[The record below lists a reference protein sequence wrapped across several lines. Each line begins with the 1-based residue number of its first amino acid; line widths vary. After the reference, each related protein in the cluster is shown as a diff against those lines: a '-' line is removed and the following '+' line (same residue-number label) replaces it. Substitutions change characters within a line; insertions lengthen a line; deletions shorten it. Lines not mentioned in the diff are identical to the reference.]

1 MNSLPQAPFILPYL
15 GVLPRIAAPLRDCG
29 VGSAIVGRVT
39 LGANAELAPFAALR
53 ADGNVVQAGN
63 DLFVGRHGT
72 VHIAHGVY
80 GAFLGHGVSV
90 GANAIVHACTVG
102 DGCVVLDNAIVL
114 DGAQAGA
121 GSVVAPGSVVMDRAV
136 MPPGQ
141 WCEGA
146 PAVPVRPVGAEELAR
161 LHQQVRNHGRASRA
175 LPHADRL
182 AAPGRRGPGY
192 IAATV
197 SGAGEARLGVDAS
210 IWLSCVVDAP
220 QHGVSIGAR
229 TNVQDN
235 TVMRGIKRAVSIGQD
250 STIGHNVLLQDCT
263 VGARCLIGMGSHLAP
278 GTVVM
283 DDVLLGGGST
293 TEPGQVLE
301 SGWLWRGRPAVRQ
314 SPMNDRRRSMILGAG
329 TTYCM
334 YGREF
339 GIAQDMAE
347 RQAQEQ
353 SLVIKDES

>member
-1 MNSLPQAPFILPYL
+1 MNALPQAPFILPYL
-15 GVLPRIAAPLRDCG
+15 GVLPRIAAPLRECG

-39 LGANAELAPFAALR
+39 LGSNAELAPFAALR
-53 ADGNVVQAGN
+53 ADGHVVQVGN
-63 DLFVGRHGT
+63 DLFVGWRGT
-72 VHIAHGVY
+72 VHIAHRVY
-80 GAFLGHGVSV
+80 PAILGHGVSV

-102 DGCVVLDNAIVL
+102 DGCVVMDNAIVL
-114 DGAQAGA
+114 DGAQVGA
-121 GSVVAPGSVVMDRAV
+121 GSVIGPGSVVMDRAV
-136 MPPGQ
+136 MPPGH
-141 WCEGA
+141 WCEGV
-146 PAVPVRPVGAEELAR
+146 PAAPVRPIGADELAG
-161 LHQQVRNHGRASRA
+161 LHQQLRAQGRASRA
-175 LPHADRL
+175 LPHGGRL
-182 AAPGRRGPGY
+182 ATPGRKGPGY

-197 SGAGEARLGVDAS
+197 CGAGEPRLGLDAS

-235 TVMRGIKRAVSIGQD
+235 TILRGSERAVSIGED
-250 STIGHNVLLQDCT
+250 STIGHNVLLKDCT
-263 VGARCLIGMGSHLAP
+263 VGARCLIGMGSRLAP

-314 SPMNDRRRSMILGAG
+314 SPMNERRRQMILGAG
-329 TTYCM
+329 AAYCM

-347 RQAQEQ
+347 RQAHEQ
-353 SLVIKDES
+353 VLVKRA